1 MKHPLFHLIKDKPL
15 LESLAKKYGTPLYLY
30 DKKQLVKNIIDMNK
44 VLGKY
49 FKKYRICYT
58 IKANSNPNLVR
69 ILKSKVPDLGAD
81 CSSPGEIHAANLGNI
96 LSKECLYTGNYESED
111 DLKVAIENKVHLN
124 LDDINSFK
132 RMKKYSIPNEISFRL
147 NPGFGKG
154 AFSQITTGG
163 IDSKFGVPRSKII
176 DAYGLAKA
184 NGVKKFGIQCMTGS
198 GILDAKYFPKL
209 MSEILN
215 IANSIMRELN
225 INFEYV
231 NMGGGYGIPYKDEDA
246 SLDIDEVF
254 SNVSKV
260 FHKFFSREKIP
271 EFWIEPG
278 RSIVGNTGILLCKVT
293 GIKKS
298 YKNFVGLDAG
308 METLMRPA
316 LYNAYHRIYK
326 VGNPQEKH
334 SQVTD
339 ITGRICENTDRLAI
353 DRSFPNVKVND
364 LIAIMDVGAYGFSMS
379 HQFCNRPRAAEVL
392 LDNDNGV
399 LIRKRE
405 TIQDLFI
412 NC

>member
-30 DKKQLVKNIIDMNK
+30 DKKQLVKNINGMDK

-49 FKKYRICYT
+49 FNKYRICYT
-58 IKANSNPNLVR
+58 IKANSNPNLIR
-69 ILKSKVPDLGAD
+69 ILKSKIPDLGAD

-132 RMKKYSIPNEISFRL
+132 RINKYSIPNEISFRL

-163 IDSKFGVPRSKII
+163 VDSKFGVPRSKII

-215 IANSIMRELN
+215 IAKSIMRELN
-225 INFEYV
+225 INFEYI

-293 GIKKS
+293 GIKNS

-364 LIAIMDVGAYGFSMS
+364 LIAVMDVGAYGFSMS

-392 LDNDNGV
+392 LDNNNGV

>member
-30 DKKQLVKNIIDMNK
+30 DKKQLVKNISGMDK

-132 RMKKYSIPNEISFRL
+132 RIKKYSIPNEISFRL

-163 IDSKFGVPRSKII
+163 VDSKFGVPRSKII

-225 INFEYV
+225 INFEYI

-260 FHKFFSREKIP
+260 FHKFFSRGKIP

-293 GIKKS
+293 GIKNS

-364 LIAIMDVGAYGFSMS
+364 LIAVMDVGAYGFSMS

>member
-30 DKKQLVKNIIDMNK
+30 DKKQLVKNINGMDK

-132 RMKKYSIPNEISFRL
+132 RIKKYSIPNEISFRL

-163 IDSKFGVPRSKII
+163 VDSKFGVPRSKII

-260 FHKFFSREKIP
+260 FHKFFSKEKIP

-392 LDNDNGV
+392 LDNNNGV

>member
-30 DKKQLVKNIIDMNK
+30 DKKQLVKNINGMDK

-58 IKANSNPNLVR
+58 IKANSNPNLIR
-69 ILKSKVPDLGAD
+69 ILKSKIPDLGAD

-132 RMKKYSIPNEISFRL
+132 RIKKYSIPNEISFRL

-163 IDSKFGVPRSKII
+163 VDSKFGVPRSKII

-260 FHKFFSREKIP
+260 FHKFFSEKKIP

-293 GIKKS
+293 GIKNS

-364 LIAIMDVGAYGFSMS
+364 LIAVMDVGAYGFSMS

>member
-15 LESLAKKYGTPLYLY
+15 LENLAREYGTPLYLY
-30 DKKQLVKNIIDMNK
+30 DKKQLVMNINDMDK

-58 IKANSNPNLVR
+58 IKANSNPNLIR

-132 RMKKYSIPNEISFRL
+132 RIKKYSIPNEISFRL

-163 IDSKFGVPRSKII
+163 VDSKFGVPRSKII

-225 INFEYV
+225 INFEYI

-260 FHKFFSREKIP
+260 FHKFFSGAKIP

-278 RSIVGNTGILLCKVT
+278 RSIVGNIGILLSRVT
-293 GIKKS
+293 GIKNS

-364 LIAIMDVGAYGFSMS
+364 LIAVMDVGAYGFSMS

-392 LDNDNGV
+392 LDKNSGV
-399 LIRKRE
+399 LIRRRE
-405 TIQDLFI
+405 TIQDLFV

>member
-1 MKHPLFHLIKDKPL
+1 MKHPLLNLIKDKHL
-15 LESLAKKYGTPLYLY
+15 LESLAKEYGTPLYLY
-30 DKKQLVKNIIDMNK
+30 DKKQLVQNINDMDK
-44 VLGKY
+44 VLDKC

-58 IKANSNPNLVR
+58 IKANSNPNLIR
-69 ILKSKVPDLGAD
+69 ILKSKIPDLGAD

-96 LSKECLYTGNYESED
+96 SSRECLYTGNYESED
-111 DLKVAIENKVHLN
+111 DLKIAIENEVHIN
-124 LDDINSFK
+124 LDDINSFEK
-132 RMKKYSIPNEISFRL
+132 IKKYSIPNEISFRL

-163 IDSKFGVPRSKII
+163 VDSKFGVPLYKII
-176 DAYGLAKA
+176 DAYRLAKA

-209 MSEILN
+209 MNEILK
-215 IANSIMRELN
+215 IANTIMKELN

-254 SNVSKV
+254 GNVSKV
-260 FHKFFSREKIP
+260 FHKFFSGKKVP

-278 RSIVGNTGILLCKVT
+278 RSIIGNTGILLSRVT
-293 GIKKS
+293 GIKNS
-298 YKNFVGLDAG
+298 YKNFIGLDAG

-316 LYNAYHRIYK
+316 LYNAYHQIYK

-334 SQVTD
+334 RQITD
-339 ITGRICENTDRLAI
+339 ITGRICENTDRLAT
-353 DRSFPNVKVND
+353 DRSFPKVKVND
-364 LIAIMDVGAYGFSMS
+364 LIAVMDVGAYGFSMS
-379 HQFCNRPRAAEVL
+379 HQFCNRPRPAEVL
-392 LDNDNGV
+392 LDNNSGV
-399 LIRKRE
+399 LIRRRE

>member
-30 DKKQLVKNIIDMNK
+30 DKKQLVKNINGMDK

-132 RMKKYSIPNEISFRL
+132 RIKKYSIPNEISFRL

-163 IDSKFGVPRSKII
+163 VDSKFGVPRSKII

-225 INFEYV
+225 INFEYI

-392 LDNDNGV
+392 LDNNNGV

>member
-1 MKHPLFHLIKDKPL
+1 MKHPLFHLIKDTPL

-30 DKKQLVKNIIDMNK
+30 DKKQLVKNINGMNK

-58 IKANSNPNLVR
+58 IKANSNPNLIR
-69 ILKSKVPDLGAD
+69 ILKSKIPDLGAD

-111 DLKVAIENKVHLN
+111 DLKVAIHNKVHLN

-132 RMKKYSIPNEISFRL
+132 RIKKYSIPNEISFRL

-163 IDSKFGVPRSKII
+163 VDSKFGVPRSKII

-225 INFEYV
+225 INFEYI

-293 GIKKS
+293 GIKNS

-364 LIAIMDVGAYGFSMS
+364 LIAVMDVGAYGFSMS

-392 LDNDNGV
+392 LDNNNGV

>member
-30 DKKQLVKNIIDMNK
+30 DKKQLVKNINDMDK

-96 LSKECLYTGNYESED
+96 SYKECLYTGNYESED
-111 DLKVAIENKVHLN
+111 DLNVAIENEVHLN

-132 RMKKYSIPNEISFRL
+132 KIKKCSIPNEISFRL

-163 IDSKFGVPRSKII
+163 VDSKFGVPRSKII

-225 INFEYV
+225 INFEYI
-231 NMGGGYGIPYKDEDA
+231 NMGGGYGIPYKDEEA

-293 GIKKS
+293 GIKNS

-364 LIAIMDVGAYGFSMS
+364 LIAVMDVGAYGFSMS

-392 LDNDNGV
+392 LDNNSGI
-399 LIRKRE
+399 LIRRRE

>member
-30 DKKQLVKNIIDMNK
+30 DKKQLVKNINGMDK

-132 RMKKYSIPNEISFRL
+132 RIKKYSIPNEISFRL

-163 IDSKFGVPRSKII
+163 VDSKFGVPRSKII

-225 INFEYV
+225 INFEYI

-293 GIKKS
+293 GIKNS

-364 LIAIMDVGAYGFSMS
+364 LIAVMDVGAYGFSMS

>member
-30 DKKQLVKNIIDMNK
+30 DKKQLVKNINGMDK

-132 RMKKYSIPNEISFRL
+132 RIKKYSIPNEISFRL

-163 IDSKFGVPRSKII
+163 VDSKFGVPRSKII

>member
-1 MKHPLFHLIKDKPL
+1 MKHPLLHLIKDKPL

-30 DKKQLVKNIIDMNK
+30 DKKQLVKNINGMDK

-353 DRSFPNVKVND
+353 DRSFPKVKVND
-364 LIAIMDVGAYGFSMS
+364 LIAVMDVGAYGFSMS

-392 LDNDNGV
+392 LDNNNGV

>member
-30 DKKQLVKNIIDMNK
+30 DKKQLVKNINGMDK

-392 LDNDNGV
+392 LDNNNGV

>member
-30 DKKQLVKNIIDMNK
+30 DKKQLVKNINGMDK

-58 IKANSNPNLVR
+58 IKANSNPNLIR
-69 ILKSKVPDLGAD
+69 ILKSKIPDLGAD

-111 DLKVAIENKVHLN
+111 DLKVAIHNKVHLN

-132 RMKKYSIPNEISFRL
+132 RIKKCSIPNEISFRL

-184 NGVKKFGIQCMTGS
+184 KGVKKFGIQCMTGS

-215 IANSIMRELN
+215 IAKSIMRELN
-225 INFEYV
+225 INFEYI
-231 NMGGGYGIPYKDEDA
+231 NMGGGYGIPYKEKDA

-293 GIKKS
+293 GIKNS

-353 DRSFPNVKVND
+353 DRSFPKGKVND
-364 LIAIMDVGAYGFSMS
+364 LIAVMDVGAYGFSMS

-392 LDNDNGV
+392 LDNNNGV

>member
-30 DKKQLVKNIIDMNK
+30 DKKQLVMNISDMDK

-49 FKKYRICYT
+49 FKRYRICYT

-69 ILKSKVPDLGAD
+69 ILKSKVPNLGAD

-96 LSKECLYTGNYESED
+96 SYKECLYTGNYESED

-132 RMKKYSIPNEISFRL
+132 RIKKYSIPNEISFRL

-163 IDSKFGVPRSKII
+163 VDSKFGVPRSKII

-260 FHKFFSREKIP
+260 FHKFFSKEKIP

-392 LDNDNGV
+392 LDNNNGV

>member
-15 LESLAKKYGTPLYLY
+15 LENLVKEYGTPLYLY
-30 DKKQLVKNIIDMNK
+30 DKKQLVQNINDMDK
-44 VLGKY
+44 ILGKY

-58 IKANSNPNLVR
+58 IKANSNPNLIR
-69 ILKSKVPDLGAD
+69 ILKSKIPDLGAD

-124 LDDINSFK
+124 LDDINSI
-132 RMKKYSIPNEISFRL
+132 KKIKKHSIPNEISFRL

-163 IDSKFGVPRSKII
+163 VDSKFGVPRSKII

-209 MSEILN
+209 MIEILK
-215 IANSIMRELN
+215 IANTIMKELN

-254 SNVSKV
+254 GNVSKV
-260 FHKFFSREKIP
+260 FHKFFSGKKVP

-278 RSIVGNTGILLCKVT
+278 RSIIGNTGILLSRVT
-293 GIKKS
+293 GIKNS
-298 YKNFVGLDAG
+298 YKNFIGLDAG

-316 LYNAYHRIYK
+316 LYNAYHQIYK

-334 SQVTD
+334 RQITD
-339 ITGRICENTDRLAI
+339 ITGRICENTDRLAT
-353 DRSFPNVKVND
+353 DRSFPKVKIND
-364 LIAIMDVGAYGFSMS
+364 LIAVMDVGAYGFSMS

-392 LDNDNGV
+392 LDNNSGV
-399 LIRKRE
+399 LIRRRE

>member
-30 DKKQLVKNIIDMNK
+30 DKKQLVKNINGMDK

-132 RMKKYSIPNEISFRL
+132 RIKKYSIPNEISFRL

-163 IDSKFGVPRSKII
+163 VDSKFGVPRSKII

-225 INFEYV
+225 INFEYI

-260 FHKFFSREKIP
+260 FHKFFSKEKIP

-293 GIKKS
+293 GIKNS

-334 SQVTD
+334 SQITD

-392 LDNDNGV
+392 LDNNNGV

>member
-1 MKHPLFHLIKDKPL
+1 
-15 LESLAKKYGTPLYLY
+15 
-30 DKKQLVKNIIDMNK
+30 
-44 VLGKY
+44 
-49 FKKYRICYT
+49 
-58 IKANSNPNLVR
+58 
-69 ILKSKVPDLGAD
+69 
-81 CSSPGEIHAANLGNI
+81 
-96 LSKECLYTGNYESED
+96 
-111 DLKVAIENKVHLN
+111 
-124 LDDINSFK
+124 
-132 RMKKYSIPNEISFRL
+132 
-147 NPGFGKG
+147 
-154 AFSQITTGG
+154 
-163 IDSKFGVPRSKII
+163 
-176 DAYGLAKA
+176 
-184 NGVKKFGIQCMTGS
+184 
-198 GILDAKYFPKL
+198 
-209 MSEILN
+209 
-215 IANSIMRELN
+215 
-225 INFEYV
+225 
-231 NMGGGYGIPYKDEDA
+231 MGGGYGIPYKDEDA

-278 RSIVGNTGILLCKVT
+278 RSIVGNTAILLCKAT
-293 GIKKS
+293 GIKNS

-334 SQVTD
+334 SQITD

-364 LIAIMDVGAYGFSMS
+364 LIAVMDVGAYGFSMS

-392 LDNDNGV
+392 LDNNNGV

>member
-30 DKKQLVKNIIDMNK
+30 DKKQLVKNINGMDK

-132 RMKKYSIPNEISFRL
+132 RIKKYSIPNEISFRL

-163 IDSKFGVPRSKII
+163 VDSKFGVPRSKII

-209 MSEILN
+209 MNEILN

-225 INFEYV
+225 INFEYI

-293 GIKKS
+293 GIKNS

-334 SQVTD
+334 SQITD

-353 DRSFPNVKVND
+353 DRSFPKVKVND
-364 LIAIMDVGAYGFSMS
+364 LIAVMDVGAYGFSMS

-392 LDNDNGV
+392 LDNNNGV

>member
-30 DKKQLVKNIIDMNK
+30 DKKQLVKNINGMDK

-58 IKANSNPNLVR
+58 IKANSNPNLIR

-132 RMKKYSIPNEISFRL
+132 RIKKYSIPNEISFRL

-163 IDSKFGVPRSKII
+163 VDSKFGVPRSKII

-293 GIKKS
+293 GIKNS

-364 LIAIMDVGAYGFSMS
+364 LIAVMDVGAYGFSMS

-392 LDNDNGV
+392 LNNNNGV

>member
-30 DKKQLVKNIIDMNK
+30 DKKQLVKNINGMDK

-132 RMKKYSIPNEISFRL
+132 RIKKYSIPNEISFRL

-163 IDSKFGVPRSKII
+163 VDSKFGVPRSKII

-225 INFEYV
+225 INFEYI

-293 GIKKS
+293 GIKNS

-334 SQVTD
+334 SQITD

-392 LDNDNGV
+392 LDNNNGV

>member
-1 MKHPLFHLIKDKPL
+1 MKHPLYHLIKDKPL

-30 DKKQLVKNIIDMNK
+30 DKKQLVKNINGMDK

-58 IKANSNPNLVR
+58 IKANSNPNLIR
-69 ILKSKVPDLGAD
+69 ILKSKIPDLGAD

-132 RMKKYSIPNEISFRL
+132 RIKKYSIPNEISFRL

-163 IDSKFGVPRSKII
+163 VDSKFGVPRSKII

-225 INFEYV
+225 INFEYI

-364 LIAIMDVGAYGFSMS
+364 LIAVMDVGAYGFSMS

-392 LDNDNGV
+392 LDNNNGV

>member
-1 MKHPLFHLIKDKPL
+1 
-15 LESLAKKYGTPLYLY
+15 
-30 DKKQLVKNIIDMNK
+30 
-44 VLGKY
+44 
-49 FKKYRICYT
+49 
-58 IKANSNPNLVR
+58 
-69 ILKSKVPDLGAD
+69 
-81 CSSPGEIHAANLGNI
+81 
-96 LSKECLYTGNYESED
+96 
-111 DLKVAIENKVHLN
+111 
-124 LDDINSFK
+124 
-132 RMKKYSIPNEISFRL
+132 MKKYSIPNEISFRL

-225 INFEYV
+225 INFEYI

-293 GIKKS
+293 GIKNS

-364 LIAIMDVGAYGFSMS
+364 LIAVMDVGAYGFSMS

-392 LDNDNGV
+392 LDNNNGV

>member
-1 MKHPLFHLIKDKPL
+1 MKHPLLHLIKDKPL

-30 DKKQLVKNIIDMNK
+30 DKKQLVKNINGMDK

-69 ILKSKVPDLGAD
+69 ILKSKVPNLGAD

-132 RMKKYSIPNEISFRL
+132 RIKKYSIPNEISFRL

-163 IDSKFGVPRSKII
+163 VDSKFGVPRSKII

-364 LIAIMDVGAYGFSMS
+364 LIAVMDVGAYGFSMS

-392 LDNDNGV
+392 LDNNNGV

>member
-30 DKKQLVKNIIDMNK
+30 DKKQLVKNINGMDK

-111 DLKVAIENKVHLN
+111 DLKVAIDNKVHLN

-132 RMKKYSIPNEISFRL
+132 RIKKYSIPNEISFRL

-163 IDSKFGVPRSKII
+163 VDSKFGVPRSKII

-225 INFEYV
+225 INFEYI

-254 SNVSKV
+254 SKVSKV
-260 FHKFFSREKIP
+260 FHKFFSGEKIP

-293 GIKKS
+293 GIKNS

-364 LIAIMDVGAYGFSMS
+364 LIAVMDVGAYGFSMS

-392 LDNDNGV
+392 LDNNNGV

>member
-15 LESLAKKYGTPLYLY
+15 LESLAKEHGTPLYLY
-30 DKKQLVKNIIDMNK
+30 DKKQLVTNIRNMDK

-111 DLKVAIENKVHLN
+111 DLKVAIRNKVHLN

-132 RMKKYSIPNEISFRL
+132 RIKKYSIPNEISFRL

-163 IDSKFGVPRSKII
+163 VDSKFGVPRSKII

-225 INFEYV
+225 INFEYI

-254 SNVSKV
+254 SHVSKV
-260 FHKFFSREKIP
+260 FHKFFSGKKIP

-278 RSIVGNTGILLCKVT
+278 RSIVGNTGILLCRVT
-293 GIKKS
+293 GIKNS

-316 LYNAYHRIYK
+316 LYNAYDRIYK

-353 DRSFPNVKVND
+353 DRSFPKVKVND
-364 LIAIMDVGAYGFSMS
+364 LIAVMDVGGYGFSMS

-392 LDNDNGV
+392 LDNNSGILV
-399 LIRKRE
+399 RRRE

>member
-30 DKKQLVKNIIDMNK
+30 DKKQLVKNINGMDK

-163 IDSKFGVPRSKII
+163 VDSKFGVPRSKII

-293 GIKKS
+293 GIKNS

-364 LIAIMDVGAYGFSMS
+364 LIAVMDVGAYGFSMS